1 MIPNFQMKKL
11 RCRKVICPKKHII
24 VVQWAFW
31 EESCLFIILSPEC
44 RKYMSLERD
53 STYIY
58 QISYTCLSLSTNPTH
73 LCNFISQHT
82 YNSCIEHIL
91 CVQYSTSISQTVSN
105 LKFKF
110 HFIIRRQTQKSFLY
124 HLAWFW
130 SPQIFILGLNV
141 LQWQDISDPCI
152 IRGHFLIL
160 SFSSSILQFSP
171 IQPKG

>member
-1 MIPNFQMKKL
+1 MIPNFQTEKL
-11 RCRKVICPKKHII
+11 RYRKVICPKKHII
-24 VVQWAFW
+24 IVQWAFW

-44 RKYMSLERD
+44 RKYMCLEGT

-58 QISYTCLSLSTNPTH
+58 QTGYACLSLSTNPTC

-110 HFIIRRQTQKSFLY
+110 HFIIRRHRLKRDFYTTQHGSGAPNTPQMCFWAWMFSIELGRFRPRY
-124 HLAWFW
+124 H
-130 SPQIFILGLNV
+130 QG
-141 LQWQDISDPCI
+141 
-152 IRGHFLIL
+152 
-160 SFSSSILQFSP
+160 
-171 IQPKG
+171 